1 MPDRFVIFSRGSGC
15 IYFNMDMHGF
25 DDAICF
31 INSSCPFKLNALFWS
46 NIRRCH
52 PNFYGSWLDI
62 GCIFPFTFH
71 AFFLFSN
78 ENWSISTASVLPT
91 STTRMFTVKAQLLV
105 VTHTVTEQS
114 FRTHL
119 PIDITWAQKP
129 WALVFQSFSAKHFF
143 FSVWWKT
150 FISSTKIYLLVFQDK
165 TCCWRNLYTGPK
177 KTKTKILNL

>member
-1 MPDRFVIFSRGSGC
+1 MHSSTLTHSWAKMSKNLYCLLLYGSEKMPDRFVIFSRGSGC

-71 AFFLFSN
+71 DLYLLRQCYLRQQHECSLLKHSSQSLLIPSLNKASGHTCLLISHEHKSLGHLFFNHFQLKMFFFLSDG
-78 ENWSISTASVLPT
+78 
-91 STTRMFTVKAQLLV
+91 K
-105 VTHTVTEQS
+105 
-114 FRTHL
+114 HL
-119 PIDITWAQKP
+119 
-129 WALVFQSFSAKHFF
+129 
-143 FSVWWKT
+143 
-150 FISSTKIYLLVFQDK
+150 
-165 TCCWRNLYTGPK
+165 
-177 KTKTKILNL
+177 

>member
-1 MPDRFVIFSRGSGC
+1 MRTKLAYCILHSRGSGC

-52 PNFYGSWLDI
+52 PNFYGSWLFI

-78 ENWSISTASVLPT
+78 ENWSISAASVLPT
-91 STTRMFTVKAQLLV
+91 STTRMYTVKAQLSV

-129 WALVFQSFSAKHFF
+129 WALVFDSFSAKNGETVFF
-143 FSVWWKT
+143 CLMEN
-150 FISSTKIYLLVFQDK
+150 IYKFH
-165 TCCWRNLYTGPK
+165 
-177 KTKTKILNL
+177 